1 MELPL
6 KQYMCNDCGKL
17 SDILDCDQKLPKGW
31 LMISSHRHYCDR
43 CASKHKHE
51 DDYKKEELA

>member
-51 DDYKKEELA
+51 DDYKKEE